1 MISEVTPP
9 STPWFPD
16 PRVLPIKD
24 TAPYRFS
31 DLVSVLCLGDGAPS
45 WQGIAANQALKQ
57 VIPILYQA
65 SSF

>member
-16 PRVLPIKD
+16 ARVLPIID
-24 TAPYRFS
+24 TAAYRFS

-45 WQGIAANQALKQ
+45 WQGIASSQTLKQ
-57 VIPILYQA
+57 VIPICSQA